1 MKKYKVVFLC
11 GFFDPL
17 HDGHIDIM
25 RQAKEMCERLIV
37 AVGTDD
43 FMMQRKHR
51 ETVLSYEQRVKIVS
65 AIRYVDQVVPETD
78 LDKVKAYYQYHFDV
92 MIAGEDHLSEPI
104 YQEAKKRLEVL
115 GIDTIFVPRRKN
127 ISSTLMRE
135 KMLKLVKEQN

>member
-1 MKKYKVVFLC
+1 MA
-11 GFFDPL
+11 FFDPL

-135 KMLKLVKEQN
+135 KMLELVKEQN

>member
-1 MKKYKVVFLC
+1 MKKYKIGFLC

-25 RQAKEMCERLIV
+25 RQAKEMCEYLIV

-51 ETVLSYEQRVKIVS
+51 ETVLSYEQRVEIVS
-65 AIRYVDQVVPETD
+65 AIRYVDQVVPEID
-78 LDKVKAYYQYHFDV
+78 LDKMKAYYQYHFDV
-92 MIAGEDHLSEPI
+92 MIAGEDHVSEPL
-104 YQEAKKRLEVL
+104 YREAKKQLEAL
-115 GIDTIFVPRRKN
+115 GIDTVFVPRRKN

-135 KMLKLVKEQN
+135 KMLKLMKKQ

>member
-1 MKKYKVVFLC
+1 MKKYKIGFLC

-25 RQAKEMCERLIV
+25 RQAKKICEQLIV

-51 ETVLSYEQRVKIVS
+51 KTVLSYEQRVEIVS
-65 AIRYVDQVVPETD
+65 AIRYVDRVVPETD
-78 LDKVKAYYQYHFDV
+78 LDKIKAYYQYHFDA

-104 YQEAKKRLEVL
+104 YQEAKIKLEKL
-115 GIDTIFVPRRKN
+115 GVDTIFVPRRKN

-135 KMLKLVKEQN
+135 RMLKLLKE